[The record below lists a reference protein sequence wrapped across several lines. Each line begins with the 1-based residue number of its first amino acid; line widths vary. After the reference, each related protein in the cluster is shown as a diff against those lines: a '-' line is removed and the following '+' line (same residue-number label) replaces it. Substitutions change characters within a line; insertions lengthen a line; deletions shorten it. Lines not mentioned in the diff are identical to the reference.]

1 MGAHSP
7 RRELPSPSP
16 DEKGASAMGKKCGE
30 ALFRNLL
37 YFSRE
42 FCAKKI
48 ILFPIAIKNRDHSL
62 RCLSGIISVVVFICK
77 SILGCFIY
85 IKYTPRIL
93 VAIYPD

>member
-42 FCAKKI
+42 FCAKKSYCSQLQLKIVI
-48 ILFPIAIKNRDHSL
+48 IHYGA
-62 RCLSGIISVVVFICK
+62 
-77 SILGCFIY
+77 
-85 IKYTPRIL
+85 
-93 VAIYPD
+93 